1 MQRVAGA
8 VHDALSRG
16 NPFVYIVA
24 IAWLYVVLMMSLTE
38 TSFVA
43 GVATFLFYGLL
54 PLSLFLWLVGTPQ
67 RRRNRR
73 SADQPDQ

>member
-1 MQRVAGA
+1 M
-8 VHDALSRG
+8 LSTSQSPG
-16 NPFVYIVA
+16 GSPFVYIVA

-54 PLSLFLWLVGTPQ
+54 PLALFLWLVGTPQ